1 MSFMS
6 SFDEN
11 IKLVKP
17 QVDTVA
23 SASKSLKNST
33 KMKKILELIL
43 ALGNYMNSTK
53 KGPAYGFRLQSL
65 DSLSITKS
73 SDKKKTLVHFLAELV
88 SNKYPELKNFHAELK
103 FIDKAAQFSLENILT
118 DVRELEKGMELTKKE
133 LDNRLAAPINATS
146 TREQQRIKDHQ
157 NASLQDF
164 VDKASDLV
172 SKLRMDTDSASFAFK
187 QCVEFFGEEPKS
199 MDCNTLFGYLV
210 RFVATWKS
218 AEEDNVK
225 RQRMLE
231 MQAKEEKAKNTQR
244 EESQTIKSAVINE
257 LKSRNNRFKMPLPKP
272 EEFQD
277 GTFEDIIMGMKS
289 QPYRNNINEGKRK
302 SFRKRG
308 LETSLSTGE
317 TEPL

>member
-1 MSFMS
+1 
-6 SFDEN
+6 
-11 IKLVKP
+11 
-17 QVDTVA
+17 
-23 SASKSLKNST
+23 
-33 KMKKILELIL
+33 
-43 ALGNYMNSTK
+43 
-53 KGPAYGFRLQSL
+53 
-65 DSLSITKS
+65 
-73 SDKKKTLVHFLAELV
+73 
-88 SNKYPELKNFHAELK
+88 
-103 FIDKAAQFSLENILT
+103 
-118 DVRELEKGMELTKKE
+118 MELTKRE
-133 LDNRLAAPINATS
+133 LDNRLAAPINAT
-146 TREQQRIKDHQ
+146 TTKEQQRIKDNQ
-157 NASLQDF
+157 NASLQEF

-172 SKLRMDTDSASFAFK
+172 FKLRMDTDNAQTAFK
-187 QCVEFFGEEPKS
+187 QCVEFFGEDPKS

-231 MQAKEEKAKNTQR
+231 MQTKEEMKKQQNQQQR
-244 EESQTIKSAVINE
+244 EESQTIKTAVINE
-257 LKSRNNRFKMPLPKP
+257 IKLRNNRFKMPLPKP

>member
-1 MSFMS
+1 
-6 SFDEN
+6 
-11 IKLVKP
+11 
-17 QVDTVA
+17 
-23 SASKSLKNST
+23 
-33 KMKKILELIL
+33 
-43 ALGNYMNSTK
+43 
-53 KGPAYGFRLQSL
+53 
-65 DSLSITKS
+65 
-73 SDKKKTLVHFLAELV
+73 
-88 SNKYPELKNFHAELK
+88 
-103 FIDKAAQFSLENILT
+103 
-118 DVRELEKGMELTKKE
+118 MELTKKE